1 MFINFWYVACES
13 SELTFGAKRPLK
25 AMMLGHNFALWRD
38 TNGEVQCVSDTC
50 SHRGGALGDG
60 RVRGDCIECPYH
72 GWTFNGD
79 GSCVRLPSLGP
90 DAKIPARTRVDAYPV
105 EEKYGLVHVFL
116 GDLPA
121 SKRPPIIDMPEYD
134 DPDWH
139 FLPLKMDWNIDYKR
153 SVENTMDPAHNEF
166 THVTHGFL
174 GVNEDYH
181 VEKIKLKD
189 TQWGTGFMNPMFA
202 PPLPQQEMHAASER
216 SGDEWAEAG
225 SGNHGPNVTWTYI
238 HISDKAWM
246 HGAAFHTPIHEKLD
260 RIYVIFGRNYMQ
272 DPKYDKTFEDRG
284 LFVAGE
290 DRYVLEPVHPVL
302 TPRASNHE
310 FLVPADKAIARYRE
324 FCQDWE
330 DRGWLIDVKKFRAD
344 YDSVAY
350 AIPSPAR
357 SKGKGWV
364 LPAVP
369 TVAGKK
375 KAQIKAVAG

>member
-38 TNGEVQCVSDTC
+38 TNGEVKCVSDTC

-153 SVENTMDPAHNEF
+153 SVENTMDPAHNEYV
-166 THVTHGFL
+166 HPTHGFS
-174 GVNEDYH
+174 GANDDYRVPEITVED
-181 VEKIKLKD
+181 ELRL
-189 TQWGTGFMNPMFA
+189 Q
-202 PPLPQQEMHAASER
+202 
-216 SGDEWAEAG
+216 AEEA
-225 SGNHGPNVTWTYI
+225 
-238 HISDKAWM
+238 
-246 HGAAFHTPIHEKLD
+246 L
-260 RIYVIFGRNYMQ
+260 
-272 DPKYDKTFEDRG
+272 
-284 LFVAGE
+284 
-290 DRYVLEPVHPVL
+290 
-302 TPRASNHE
+302 
-310 FLVPADKAIARYRE
+310 
-324 FCQDWE
+324 
-330 DRGWLIDVKKFRAD
+330 
-344 YDSVAY
+344 
-350 AIPSPAR
+350 
-357 SKGKGWV
+357 
-364 LPAVP
+364 
-369 TVAGKK
+369 
-375 KAQIKAVAG
+375 